1 MELID
6 TPNPNAKKI
15 VIDQNALSQFNI
27 GQEQNDLS
35 INLYKIEGVSSVFF
49 GPGFVTI
56 TKEEGIG
63 WESINQDI
71 INIFD
76 KL

>member
-1 MELID
+1 MELLD

-15 VIDQNALSQFNI
+15 LIDSNTENQQT
-27 GQEQNDLS
+27 S
-35 INLYKIEGVSSVFF
+35 ITDELNKIEGVSSVFF

-56 TKEEGIG
+56 TKDGNVQ
-63 WESINQDI
+63 WEMLNQNI

>member
-15 VIDQNALSQFNI
+15 IT
-27 GQEQNDLS
+27 DLS
-35 INLYKIEGVSSVFF
+35 EPVISEELNKIEGVSSVFF
-49 GPGFVTI
+49 GPGFITI
-56 TKEEGIG
+56 TKEENIE
-63 WESINQDI
+63 WELINQDI

>member
-15 VIDQNALSQFNI
+15 ETNPSLLNQD
-27 GQEQNDLS
+27 DLS
-35 INLYKIEGVSSVFF
+35 RDLKEVKGVSSIFF
-49 GPGFVTI
+49 GPNFITI
-56 TKEEGIG
+56 TKEENIE

-71 INIFD
+71 TNIFD

>member
-15 VIDQNALSQFNI
+15 ELGTDLLNDSEFQTKQDKLSSDLKEID
-27 GQEQNDLS
+27 
-35 INLYKIEGVSSVFF
+35 GVVSVFF
-49 GPGFVTI
+49 GPNFI
-56 TKEEGIG
+56 TVSKDANVV

>member
-15 VIDQNALSQFNI
+15 
-27 GQEQNDLS
+27 ETDLS
-35 INLYKIEGVSSVFF
+35 STDIEKDLNKIEGVKSVYF
-49 GPGFVTI
+49 GPNFITI
-56 TKEEGIG
+56 TKEENTE
-63 WESINQDI
+63 WELINQDI

>member
-15 VIDQNALSQFNI
+15 NI
-27 GQEQNDLS
+27 DLS
-35 INLYKIEGVSSVFF
+35 STDAEKELNKIEGVKSVFF
-49 GPGFVTI
+49 GPNFVTI
-56 TKEEGIG
+56 TKEENTE
-63 WESINQDI
+63 WELINQDI

>member
-15 VIDQNALSQFNI
+15 
-27 GQEQNDLS
+27 ETDLS
-35 INLYKIEGVSSVFF
+35 STDIEKDLNKIEGVKSVFF
-49 GPGFVTI
+49 GPNFVTI
-56 TKEEGIG
+56 TKEENTE
-63 WESINQDI
+63 WELINQDI

>member
-15 VIDQNALSQFNI
+15 VIDEIVLDHFNV
-27 GQEQNDLS
+27 ELKKDDLS
-35 INLYKIEGVSSVFF
+35 NNLNKIEGVSSVFF

-56 TKEEGIG
+56 TKEEDMD
-63 WESINQDI
+63 WELINQDI

>member
-1 MELID
+1 MKLLD

-15 VIDQNALSQFNI
+15 EINDSNNLNNQFLESDI
-27 GQEQNDLS
+27 SDE
-35 INLYKIEGVSSVFF
+35 LYKIVGVASVFF
-49 GPGFVTI
+49 GPGFITI
-56 TKEEGIG
+56 TKSENVD
-63 WESINQDI
+63 WELINQDI

>member
-15 VIDQNALSQFNI
+15 ISKA
-27 GQEQNDLS
+27 QEHDVGEDLY
-35 INLYKIEGVSSVFF
+35 NIEGVSSVFF
-49 GPGFVTI
+49 GPNFITI
-56 TKEEGIG
+56 TKEENTEWG
-63 WESINQDI
+63 SINQDI

-76 KL
+76 RL

>member
-1 MELID
+1 MIFILKSIINMELID

-15 VIDQNALSQFNI
+15 VFSQK
-27 GQEQNDLS
+27 NDEVSKSLES
-35 INLYKIEGVSSVFF
+35 LEGVESVFV
-49 GPGFVTI
+49 GPGFLTI
-56 TKEEGIG
+56 SKKESYD
-63 WESINQDI
+63 WEEITEDI

>member
-6 TPNPNAKKI
+6 TPNPNAKKV
-15 VIDQNALSQFNI
+15 VIDQTELVQFDSEI
-27 GQEQNDLS
+27 EQNDLS
-35 INLYKIEGVSSVFF
+35 KNLYKIEGVSSVFF

-56 TKEEGIG
+56 TKEEGVG

>member
-15 VIDQNALSQFNI
+15 ELAPDLLNDSTFQAQQNKLSSDLKEID
-27 GQEQNDLS
+27 
-35 INLYKIEGVSSVFF
+35 GVVSVFF
-49 GPGFVTI
+49 GPNFI
-56 TKEEGIG
+56 TVSKDANAVWGAISE
-63 WESINQDI
+63 DI
-71 INIFD
+71 ISKLD

>member
-1 MELID
+1 MELIE

-15 VIDQNALSQFNI
+15 LTALDATSA
-27 GQEQNDLS
+27 EEELS
-35 INLYKIEGVSSVFF
+35 KIEGVKSVFL

-56 TKEEGIG
+56 TKEEDTE
-63 WESINQDI
+63 WELINQDI

>member
-1 MELID
+1 MELIE

-15 VIDQNALSQFNI
+15 LTEVEVANTEKELNKIDGI
-27 GQEQNDLS
+27 
-35 INLYKIEGVSSVFF
+35 KSVFL
-49 GPGFVTI
+49 GPGFITI
-56 TKEEGIG
+56 TKEEHVE

>member
-6 TPNPNAKKI
+6 TPNPNAKKV
-15 VIDQNALSQFNI
+15 VIDQTALSQSHLELQKN
-27 GQEQNDLS
+27 NLS
-35 INLYKIEGVSSVFF
+35 ENLYEIEGVSSVFF

-56 TKEEGIG
+56 TKEEVVA

>member
-6 TPNPNAKKI
+6 TPNPNAKKV
-15 VIDQNALSQFNI
+15 VIDQTELVQFDSEI
-27 GQEQNDLS
+27 EQNDLS
-35 INLYKIEGVSSVFF
+35 KNLYKIEGVSSVFF

-56 TKEEGIG
+56 TKEEDVG